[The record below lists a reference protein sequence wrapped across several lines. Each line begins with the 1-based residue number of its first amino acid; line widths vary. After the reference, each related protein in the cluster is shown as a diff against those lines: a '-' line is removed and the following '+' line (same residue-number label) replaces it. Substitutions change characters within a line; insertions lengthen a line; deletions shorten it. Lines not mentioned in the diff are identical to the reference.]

1 MNDKQTTPSLDQA
14 LNSARTSVEEQRLNA
29 GNVSTH
35 QPRRKQIKNILAIV
49 LCVVCAALLFHRL
62 QNIPQINEWPDVSS
76 NPIIVRASLAS
87 IVEDAENYRA
97 KNGSYPKDLGVLN
110 LSLGLFH
117 LIDQSALVYEPGVD
131 TFTIVWTFKNWRAT
145 YDSTT
150 QEIDIAP
157 TGAMG
162 AQQ

>member
-110 LSLGLFH
+110 LSLGLYH
-117 LIDQSALVYEPGVD
+117 LIDSWLVKLMGRRHKNVATVAVANKNARTVWALLMHDRTYQAD
-131 TFTIVWTFKNWRAT
+131 YQRA
-145 YDSTT
+145 
-150 QEIDIAP
+150 
-157 TGAMG
+157 
-162 AQQ
+162 